1 MIEYIDA
8 DEFEELKKQLESSVN
23 ELFSFMDN
31 NVKREPL
38 SALAKVDLNRLK
50 RLANTV
56 KTNADY
62 LYKIK
67 RIR

>member
-8 DEFEELKKQLESSVN
+8 DEFEELKKQLENSVN
-23 ELFSFMDN
+23 ELFTFMDDN
-31 NVKREPL
+31 IKREPL
-38 SALAKVDLNRLK
+38 SALAKADLNKLK

-62 LYKIK
+62 LYKLK
-67 RIR
+67 KIR